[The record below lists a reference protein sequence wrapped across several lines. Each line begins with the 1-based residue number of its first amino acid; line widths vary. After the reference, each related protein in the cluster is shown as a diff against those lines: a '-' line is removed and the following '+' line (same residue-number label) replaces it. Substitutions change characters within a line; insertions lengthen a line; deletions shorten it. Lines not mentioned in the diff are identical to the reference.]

1 MWYMYNRLCAISVH
15 FALNKN
21 HLFVRFVN
29 MSYSFQPLNKYY
41 KERLQHAQ
49 VAVVLLF
56 LSTTTCNLEQL
67 PSPSYLVHTDVTHMT
82 EAKWLI

>member
-29 MSYSFQPLNKYY
+29 ISYSFQPLNKYY
-41 KERLQHAQ
+41 KEKA
-49 VAVVLLF
+49 
-56 LSTTTCNLEQL
+56 STCTSGSCPPL
-67 PSPSYLVHTDVTHMT
+67 PIYYNMQP
-82 EAKWLI
+82 